1 MKATISRKTI
11 SFYSKESIPTGLLKE
26 LPNVTGVQSNE
37 GRIILT
43 TEDTDATLQAI
54 YQKNLP
60 VTDISVERGSLDEA
74 FEQFVANQKGE
85 IA

>member
-11 SFYSKESIPTGLLKE
+11 TFYSKESIPTKLLKE
-26 LPNVTGVQSNE
+26 LPNVTEVQSNE
-37 GRIILT
+37 GRFTLT

-54 YQKNLP
+54 YQRSLP
-60 VTDISVERGSLDEA
+60 VTDVLVERGSLDEA
-74 FEQFVANQKGE
+74 FEQFVANQEGE

>member
-11 SFYSKESIPTGLLKE
+11 SFYSKESIPAKLLKE
-26 LPNVTGVQSNE
+26 LPNVTEVQAKE
-37 GRIILT
+37 GHFTLT
-43 TEDTDATLQAI
+43 TEDTDATLKAI

-60 VTDISVERGSLDEA
+60 VTDVSVERGSLDEA
-74 FEQFVANQKGE
+74 FEQFVANQKEE